1 MKKIN
6 VIIATYGVPRGSSD
20 SCNEQSDDSRI
31 RRSCTVLIFRTRPL
45 SVTGIKPVFYSFY
58 AMFTSATL
66 RIDHDEKQIVLFF
79 ASALDDSVSTRCAIS
94 TTINASVVS

>member
-6 VIIATYGVPRGSSD
+6 VIIATYGDPRGSSD

-31 RRSCTVLIFRTRPL
+31 RRSCTVLIFRIRPL

-66 RIDHDEKQIVLFF
+66 RIDHDEKQI
-79 ASALDDSVSTRCAIS
+79 ASVLDDSVSIRCAIS
-94 TTINASVVS
+94 TTINAFIVS